1 MSNYDSLEVMKL
13 KKLIAGKEKYLSTIS
28 PDKEY
33 AFQMMQNE
41 ILFLKNDVLPVLLK
55 NTSIQH
61 QSFVNYAVSKYDKAI
76 GFKANGILI
85 YYPIDENYTDSPI
98 VGIANLRANQNF
110 GTFGAME
117 IYIDNMDGNGVKVK
131 PLNLNL

>member
-13 KKLIAGKEKYLSTIS
+13 KKLIAGKEKYLSTIT

-55 NTSIQH
+55 STSIQH

-76 GFKANGILI
+76 EFKANGILI
-85 YYPIDENYTDSPI
+85 YYPIDENYTDRPLI
-98 VGIANLRANQNF
+98 GIANLRANQNF

-117 IYIDNMDGNGVKVK
+117 VYIDNMDGNGVKVK